1 KGWAVADGVFGSDV
15 TSALRTEL
23 ASLAPSMQ
31 HNSTVLVHPA
41 SGTSLLPKLA
51 INEAELR
58 DPATCAAAPLCS
70 ALQEDATLRVMLS
83 LFLPGLRL
91 ESQAIKAQHNTG
103 GCFPIHT
110 DSDFGVDGR
119 CITAIAYLNPGW
131 QPWQGG
137 ELRLYP
143 WPSEAV
149 DIAPLNDRL
158 VLFSSKTMLHR
169 VLPSRAADRYC
180 FTMWLSEGRSQA
192 RPPTPLQ
199 PEVGTSEEAWRRLV
213 HPSLRKHAARW
224 WLRDEWAASLEQA
237 HPPSPAR
244 DALLEGFWGE
254 LGIIERVVKPLVD
267 RAQPPGPPVT
277 EWL

>member
-1 KGWAVADGVFGSDV
+1 MLLWDSHFQPATRSLEVSKGSLLGANSIIT
-15 TSALRTEL
+15 TSAPT
-23 ASLAPSMQ
+23 
-31 HNSTVLVHPA
+31 
-41 SGTSLLPKLA
+41 SGT
-51 INEAELR
+51 
-58 DPATCAAAPLCS
+58 
-70 ALQEDATLRVMLS
+70 
-83 LFLPGLRL
+83 
-91 ESQAIKAQHNTG
+91 
-103 GCFPIHT
+103 
-110 DSDFGVDGR
+110 
-119 CITAIAYLNPGW
+119 
-131 QPWQGG
+131 
-137 ELRLYP
+137 
-143 WPSEAV
+143 PS
-149 DIAPLNDRL
+149 
-158 VLFSSKTMLHR
+158 R
-169 VLPSRAADRYC
+169 VLPSQAADRYC